1 MYCCHTR
8 FGVSSCNPVYQLHVA
23 IVNRAIDEA
32 IATQAGSEAA
42 TMSEVE
48 ESARM
53 NAQGYQESSGAK
65 KNDEVHGAA
74 PGSALN

>member
-1 MYCCHTR
+1 
-8 FGVSSCNPVYQLHVA
+8 
-23 IVNRAIDEA
+23 
-32 IATQAGSEAA
+32 
-42 TMSEVE
+42 MSEVE

-74 PGSALN
+74 PGSARSIEAPMDF